1 MNFLRFFLSK
11 SFLWQLLYLGLAS
24 ITIFLAL
31 SFGLRLITNH
41 NDYQKVPDLR
51 GVSISLLPSIMEEQ
65 NLRFEVIDSSKF
77 VPELAPLSI
86 ISHLPIAESEVKKN
100 RKIYIT
106 VNPYNYRKITVPNLI
121 QITRRNAESMM
132 KSVGFEVGEITY
144 ENNIGKDMVLEIRYQ
159 GKRINPGI
167 LLPKTTKIDLVLGNG
182 RK

>member
-1 MNFLRFFLSK
+1 M
-11 SFLWQLLYLGLAS
+11 
-24 ITIFLAL
+24 L

-41 NDYQKVPDLR
+41 NDYQKVPDLT
-51 GVSISLLPSIMEEQ
+51 GVSISLLPSIMEEH

-106 VNPYNYRKITVPNLI
+106 VNPYNYRKITIPNLI
-121 QITRRNAESMM
+121 QITRRNAESII

-159 GKRINPGI
+159 GKKINPGI
-167 LLPKTTKIDLVLGNG
+167 SLPKTTKIDLVLGNG

>member
-1 MNFLRFFLSK
+1 M
-11 SFLWQLLYLGLAS
+11 LYLGLAS
-24 ITIFLAL
+24 ISIFLTL
-31 SFGLRLITNH
+31 SFGLQLITNH

-65 NLRFEVIDSSKF
+65 NLRFDVIDSSKF
-77 VPELAPLSI
+77 TPELSPLSI
-86 ISHLPIAESEVKKN
+86 ISHLPLAESEVKKN

-121 QITRRNAESMM
+121 QITRRNAESVI

-144 ENNIGKDMVLEIRYQ
+144 ENNIGKDMVLEIRYK
-159 GKRINPGI
+159 GKKINPGI
-167 LLPKTTKIDLVLGNG
+167 SLPKTTKIDVVLGNG